1 MFAMKTVI
9 LCGGKGTRMR
19 EETEFRPKP
28 LVEVGDY
35 PIIWHIMKTYSHYG
49 FNDFILCVGY
59 KGDMI
64 KRYFMEMCW
73 LNSDFTVKTNLPA
86 SIQYHTAAK
95 DAWNVTIVDT
105 GSETLTGGRIKQIKP
120 YIDDENFMLT
130 YGDGLSDVNIRDLCT
145 YHHKTGKIATL
156 TGVNPT
162 SPFGIIETE
171 NDIVTTFKEKP
182 VLADIINGGFMVLNR
197 KVFDFI
203 PDTDCAFE
211 QEPLHKLAAEAQLAV
226 YKHNG
231 FWTAIDTYKD
241 VERVNRLW
249 RLGETPWKLWE

>member
-1 MFAMKTVI
+1 MKTVI

-28 LVEVGDY
+28 LVEVGDH
-35 PIIWHIMKTYSHYG
+35 PLVWHIMKIYSYYG

-73 LNSDFTVKTNLPA
+73 RNNDFTVKTDPHA
-86 SIQYHTAAK
+86 QIQYHTK
-95 DAWNVTIVDT
+95 IKENWNVTIVDT
-105 GSETLTGGRIKQIKP
+105 GPETLTGGRIKQIKK

-130 YGDGLSDVNIRDLCT
+130 YGDGLSDVNIKQLCT
-145 YHHKTGKIATL
+145 HHQRTGKLATL

-162 SPFGIIETE
+162 SPFGVIETKD
-171 NDIVTTFKEKP
+171 NLAITFKEKP
-182 VLADIINGGFMVLNR
+182 VLNDIINGGFMVLNR
-197 KVFDFI
+197 KVFDYI
-203 PDTDCAFE
+203 PDEDCAFE
-211 QEPLHKLAAEAQLAV
+211 QEPLHRLATDGQLAV
-226 YKHNG
+226 YTHNG
-231 FWTAIDTYKD
+231 FWTAVDTYKD

-249 RLGETPWKLWE
+249 RTGEAPWKLWE